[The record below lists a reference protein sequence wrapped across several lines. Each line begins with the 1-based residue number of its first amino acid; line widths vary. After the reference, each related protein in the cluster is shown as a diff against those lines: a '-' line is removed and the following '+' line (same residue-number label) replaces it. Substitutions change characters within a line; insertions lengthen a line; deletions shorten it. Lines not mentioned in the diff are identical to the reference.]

1 MKEGHEAA
9 AALARGAPT
18 PTVRVGT
25 EIPDRSEALAQRL
38 MSRLKFRD
46 INLVTTVY
54 ELRSIRAAA
63 LRLNLSQA
71 AATKRLQ
78 EVEDALGVVLFVRQ
92 PTLLKPTGEG
102 DVVYQ
107 ACMQWR
113 VAAQTLAGNLHRT
126 QQGRGARIVLG
137 VGHSFLVRDT
147 VRLLQV
153 LAEKVPMLEI
163 VVRLGSSQGIAQG
176 LLDGSIDLG
185 LGIALSPREETLV
198 GHALPGVEAVVVASV
213 GHPLLNTWGAEG
225 GGREA
230 LPLEVLSAQRWLVLP
245 EGDPLRTAVR
255 QLFPNGLD
263 QGVMEVGSLQ
273 ALLECM
279 QGLPSLTLLPTSYAE
294 AMAERGMVVPL
305 RTAASVQIENYRV
318 VHHRLKRLCPAG
330 QMLLQHLA
338 PQAGPVSLA
347 PVGDEG

>member
-1 MKEGHEAA
+1 MKSNHEAVE
-9 AALARGAPT
+9 ALSQGAT
-18 PTVRVGT
+18 IPTVRVGT
-25 EIPDRSEALAQRL
+25 DIPDRSEALAHRL

-46 INLVTTVY
+46 INLVTMVY

-78 EVEDALGVVLFVRQ
+78 EVEDALGVTLFIRQ
-92 PTLLKPTGEG
+92 PTTLKTTPEGE
-102 DVVYQ
+102 VVYQ
-107 ACMQWR
+107 ACLHWR
-113 VAAQTLAGNLHRT
+113 AAGQTLASNLHRT

-137 VGHSFLVRDT
+137 VGHSFLVRET
-147 VRLLQV
+147 VRLLQL
-153 LAEKVPMLEI
+153 LAEKVPMMEI

-185 LGIALSPREETLV
+185 LGIALPPREETLV
-198 GHALPGVEAVVVASV
+198 GHALPGVEAVVVASA
-213 GHPLLNTWGAEG
+213 GHPLLNTWGALDG
-225 GGREA
+225 GSET
-230 LPLEVLSAQRWLVLP
+230 LPLEVLAAQRWLALP
-245 EGDPLRTAVR
+245 EGDPLRTALR
-255 QLFPNGLD
+255 PLFPNGLE
-263 QGVMEVGSLQ
+263 QGLMEVGSLQ

-279 QGLPSLTLLPTSYAE
+279 QGLPSLTLLPAPYAE

-305 RTAASVQIENYRV
+305 RAAASVQIDSYRV

-338 PQAGPVSLA
+338 PQAGPVNLA
-347 PVGDEG
+347 PMGDEA